1 MWIIMV
7 NYKKIAISGVHSSGK
22 TTSLSY
28 VTYKIKSRENVIGI
42 LNEVARDCP
51 YPLGVNGNFQT
62 QWWILNNQ
70 ILKEYQLQR
79 MYDTII
85 CDRSVFDVM
94 VYSDVLF
101 YNGKMSN
108 GESFIIWK
116 TALEWAKQNPY
127 EAIIFLTPLKF
138 EEDKQRT
145 KSTEFAKEIYNS
157 FNDVLFTNLPKETR
171 VYVVD
176 EPEKDN
182 RCKKVGEII
191 EQLMSGK

>member
-1 MWIIMV
+1 MIMV
-7 NYKKIAISGVHSSGK
+7 KYKKIAISGVHSSGK

-28 VTYKIKSRENVIGI
+28 VTYKIKSRKNVIGI

-62 QWWILNNQ
+62 QWWILTNQ

-101 YNGKMSN
+101 YNGKN
-108 GESFIIWK
+108 E
-116 TALEWAKQNPY
+116 
-127 EAIIFLTPLKF
+127 
-138 EEDKQRT
+138 
-145 KSTEFAKEIYNS
+145 
-157 FNDVLFTNLPKETR
+157 
-171 VYVVD
+171 
-176 EPEKDN
+176 
-182 RCKKVGEII
+182 
-191 EQLMSGK
+191 